1 MRIVRAKFIRKY
13 LKFYKI
19 VYNISDPYDILLDG
33 NFIYT
38 ALKNKVDIRERLLKL
53 LQIPKNIELYILL
66 SAYKEL
72 ESIGD
77 KAISSIEFI
86 KKFCIIIDDIN
97 INGDTPS
104 EKTINMLN
112 NIRKEKINNI
122 SSIKNKKYMVA
133 TQDKDLRNMLGE
145 IPGIPIIYLN
155 KVTLVLEPPS
165 KSSKEYNQ
173 ATEITKS
180 ALNDEEQSL
189 INNISSSN
197 KKRKLSNDDNNNDNN
212 NNQINNN
219 ENPIPIDNYILR
231 KLKKAKAK
239 GSNPLANLSSSK
251 DSNTSKKRKLNQFRG
266 H

>member
-19 VYNISDPYDILLDG
+19 VYDINDPYDILLDG
-33 NFIYT
+33 NFIYM

-53 LQIPKNIELYILL
+53 LQIPKNIELYILS
-66 SAYKEL
+66 SAYNEL
-72 ESIGD
+72 KSIGD

-97 INGDTPS
+97 VNGNTPA
-104 EKTINMLN
+104 EKTVNMLN
-112 NIRKEKINNI
+112 NREKMYNT
-122 SSIKNKKYMVA
+122 IKNKKYMVA
-133 TQDKDLRNMLGE
+133 TQDKDLRNILGE

-165 KSSKEYNQ
+165 KSSREYNQ
-173 ATEITKS
+173 STEIMKS
-180 ALNDEEQSL
+180 ALNDQEQSL
-189 INNISSSN
+189 INNISSPNRKTKTSN
-197 KKRKLSNDDNNNDNN
+197 NSNNNKEME
-212 NNQINNN
+212 II
-219 ENPIPIDNYILR
+219 ENPIPIDNYVLR
-231 KLKKAKAK
+231 KLKKAK